1 MSWICLI
8 ILSREISLIF
18 SCWFISFFHSF
29 SHPFG
34 LKFSFGKLQSFSA
47 KSRKFVC
54 LKNKYAKSK
63 SRSWSFNCVIL
74 ELPECLRVK
83 MCKVISSSSITIS
96 HSHLSAPPWLFP
108 FPLFSFPPRGGR
120 DNAKRAWVE
129 CNNFFEDVAISRGGV
144 SDSYP
149 VFFLLIATTSNKNFK
164 SAETVNVKFGV
175 YEFGDK
181 GQ

>member
-83 MCKVISSSSITIS
+83 MYKVISSSSITIS
-96 HSHLSAPPWLFP
+96 HSRPPKALPLPPSFLS
-108 FPLFSFPPRGGR
+108 PPRGGH

-149 VFFLLIATTSNKNFK
+149 AFFLLIATTSNKNF
-164 SAETVNVKFGV
+164 
-175 YEFGDK
+175 
-181 GQ
+181 